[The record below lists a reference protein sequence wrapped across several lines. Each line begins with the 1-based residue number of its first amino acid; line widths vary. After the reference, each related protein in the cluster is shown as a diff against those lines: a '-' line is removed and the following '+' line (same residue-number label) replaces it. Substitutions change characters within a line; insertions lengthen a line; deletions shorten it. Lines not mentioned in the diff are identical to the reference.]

1 LKTVVFARNALKET
15 DLKKYT
21 VAGIV
26 RARFE
31 QIEKLMY
38 EGMTQ
43 TAIVEK
49 LNEELKD
56 VGFETTVENF
66 RNELHRA
73 RKKREALGIG
83 KVGPS
88 ALTKTP
94 PESQSPKNVSKTEG
108 TGRTSAVSLPPKP
121 ETKVYGGTPR
131 GDEEKDLI

>member
-1 LKTVVFARNALKET
+1 M
-15 DLKKYT
+15 KKYT

-73 RKKREALGIG
+73 RKKREAMGLG
-83 KVGPS
+83 KVNPS

-94 PESQSPKNVSKTEG
+94 PENQSPRNASKTEA
-108 TGRTSAVSLPPKP
+108 TGKTNAVSLPPKP
-121 ETKVYGGTPR
+121 ETKVYSGTPT
-131 GDEEKDLI
+131 GDAEKDLF

>member
-1 LKTVVFARNALKET
+1 M
-15 DLKKYT
+15 KKYT

-56 VGFETTVENF
+56 VGFETSVENF

-73 RKKREALGIG
+73 RKKREALGLG
-83 KVGPS
+83 KAAAPGT
-88 ALTKTP
+88 LTRTP
-94 PESQSPKNVSKTEG
+94 PENQSPRNTPNTEAAVK
-108 TGRTSAVSLPPKP
+108 SNAVSLPPKP
-121 ETKVYGGTPR
+121 EAKVYGGTPT
-131 GDEEKDLI
+131 GDAEKDLF